1 MIVLTLVLGFFYR
14 QAAISNAI
22 QEKVRENNMLAQLF
36 ANDIWEEFSPY
47 LADIQNQTTEALLLH
62 PGVREF
68 DSVIRARAGGLSL
81 GVLQVT
87 IYALNG
93 KTIFSTEPNLLGK
106 NGSSIAGFNEAK
118 SGQVSTNLVFKKLVN
133 TLNRTKFNRDVV
145 ISFLPIYK
153 KGASKVDAVLEIHT
167 DLTRALAEIDRDQ
180 SRAYVAI
187 AATLF
192 ALFIILFVIV
202 RRADKFMKQHALRF
216 VIQQQQIEHQA
227 YHDVLTG
234 LPNRILFRDRL
245 QHAIQVADRRE
256 MLLAV
261 LIVNLDRFKQVNDT
275 FGHSV
280 GDGLLLQ
287 AVARLKYCIRQCDT
301 LARSSGDEFYIML
314 ESISILDEA
323 EEIAAHIIDEFAAPV
338 VVGDHEVFVTP
349 SIGIVIYPFADDD
362 AEVLIKKANTA
373 VYQAKDAGRNTFR
386 FYSPGMLRQA
396 ASRFS
401 LENALRRALDRD
413 EFELHYQPVIH
424 LKTGKTTAVEALLR
438 WHSPEF
444 GLISPLDFVPILE
457 DTGLII
463 PVGQWVLEAA
473 CAQTVN
479 WHQQGIIDLKV
490 NVNIS
495 AIQFL
500 QQCIAKQVRRALN
513 QSGLTPHFL
522 DLEITES
529 LLIDDISNSM
539 RLLDTLNEMG
549 VSLSIDD
556 FGTGYSSLSY
566 LKRMPIETLKIDRSF
581 VRDITEDVN
590 DAAIVDAIC
599 ALSSSLR
606 FKVTAEGVENRD
618 QLNFLRGMGVDAV
631 QGYLFSRPL
640 PVREITE
647 FLLKKR
653 VPDSRDAVA

>member
-256 MLLAV
+256 MLL
-261 LIVNLDRFKQVNDT
+261 
-275 FGHSV
+275 
-280 GDGLLLQ
+280 
-287 AVARLKYCIRQCDT
+287 RQ
-301 LARSSGDEFYIML
+301 ML
-314 ESISILDEA
+314 S
-323 EEIAAHIIDEFAAPV
+323 
-338 VVGDHEVFVTP
+338 
-349 SIGIVIYPFADDD
+349 
-362 AEVLIKKANTA
+362 
-373 VYQAKDAGRNTFR
+373 
-386 FYSPGMLRQA
+386 
-396 ASRFS
+396 
-401 LENALRRALDRD
+401 
-413 EFELHYQPVIH
+413 EL
-424 LKTGKTTAVEALLR
+424 
-438 WHSPEF
+438 
-444 GLISPLDFVPILE
+444 
-457 DTGLII
+457 
-463 PVGQWVLEAA
+463 
-473 CAQTVN
+473 
-479 WHQQGIIDLKV
+479 
-490 NVNIS
+490 
-495 AIQFL
+495 
-500 QQCIAKQVRRALN
+500 
-513 QSGLTPHFL
+513 
-522 DLEITES
+522 
-529 LLIDDISNSM
+529 
-539 RLLDTLNEMG
+539 
-549 VSLSIDD
+549 
-556 FGTGYSSLSY
+556 
-566 LKRMPIETLKIDRSF
+566 
-581 VRDITEDVN
+581 
-590 DAAIVDAIC
+590 
-599 ALSSSLR
+599 
-606 FKVTAEGVENRD
+606 
-618 QLNFLRGMGVDAV
+618 
-631 QGYLFSRPL
+631 
-640 PVREITE
+640 
-647 FLLKKR
+647 
-653 VPDSRDAVA
+653 